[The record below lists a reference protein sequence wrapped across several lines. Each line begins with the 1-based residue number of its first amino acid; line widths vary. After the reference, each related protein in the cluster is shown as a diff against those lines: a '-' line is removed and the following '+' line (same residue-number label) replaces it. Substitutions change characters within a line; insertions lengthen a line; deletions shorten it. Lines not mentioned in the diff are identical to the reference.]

1 MLDLPP
7 EAPSFIM
14 RVCSFGF
21 HNLWFCFGQGRRAR
35 SPQVAQALD
44 HCRQWFATQ
53 TMRGRFSGRF
63 VPE

>member
-21 HNLWFCFGQGRRAR
+21 HNLWFCFGQG
-35 SPQVAQALD
+35 